1 MQVILCIC
9 CVIVSYLSPPYPL
22 ISFKFLLEGNIDS
35 QAVWQISG
43 WRWLLCS
50 LSKCWVQPWVS
61 NLNLFVY
68 IHASLISVP
77 MEWVFIMNRMSSQ
90 GSSAAQRR
98 RMALGVVIL
107 LLVDVIWVASSEL
120 TSVRTLSLS
129 VSFPHLL
136 LQSGTAGIKWERG
149 SRCTQ

>member
-1 MQVILCIC
+1 M
-9 CVIVSYLSPPYPL
+9 
-22 ISFKFLLEGNIDS
+22 FL
-35 QAVWQISG
+35 
-43 WRWLLCS
+43 
-50 LSKCWVQPWVS
+50 
-61 NLNLFVY
+61 F
-68 IHASLISVP
+68 IHASLISVL

-120 TSVRTLSLS
+120 TSVRTLSQS

-136 LQSGTAGIKWERG
+136 LRGGLQYEMTQSNERG
-149 SRCTQ
+149 DADALSNQSALKCSWISRRWCERDIFVDVFLCCAPVSDITLPFSLPTSA